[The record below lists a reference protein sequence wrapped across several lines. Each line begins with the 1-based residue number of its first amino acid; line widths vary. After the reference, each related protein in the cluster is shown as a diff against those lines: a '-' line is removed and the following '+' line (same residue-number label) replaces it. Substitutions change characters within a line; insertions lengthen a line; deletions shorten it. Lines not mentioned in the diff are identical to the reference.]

1 MVGGSLTVQ
10 IAGARS
16 DSSSKEYNKGD
27 GESNEFVISD
37 KKNSFS
43 TTSVVVKSGKNPS
56 DLVKK

>member
-16 DSSSKEYNKGD
+16 DSSSKEYSKGN
-27 GESNEFVISD
+27 GESNEFLISD
-37 KKNSFS
+37 NNNFS
-43 TTSVVVKSGKNPS
+43 TSSVIVKSEKNPS